1 MFRTTE
7 YLVPNILRRQQHRSK
22 PYATIISTEGVQ
34 RHIKYSDIENASNRA
49 SWFLAEK
56 VADDKVFYMGSNDIR
71 YLIWIIAAMKT
82 GKCVLLPSPSN
93 QIPANQRFFKRV
105 GAKTLLY
112 APEAADMLAPLLG
125 STKETIEHI
134 ASPTFEA
141 LFHNDIV
148 PIYPFEKIFD
158 DVKDTIF
165 MGLHTSG
172 TSGHPKPIYWNHLAL
187 STAPSFLDT
196 SIVPLDGGGIN
207 PLRDFYSGDNDHN
220 LLASFPLYHF
230 GGIGSSLFSLYC
242 NNTLVF
248 PAVGTILSPDNLTTI
263 IQKGHCTS
271 AALAPSMLEA
281 MLSYPAGMD
290 ALATL
295 KSIAYGGGPLN
306 PHRGEILAKKLP
318 CLINIL
324 ASTEGGLGHFQLSKD
339 SSCSGFF
346 KFIELGQRMEE
357 VSPGIYEL
365 VYPRTELIN
374 RTHAFFHTN
383 PDLEVE
389 FRTSDLFSPVKGKEG
404 YWEYKGRK
412 DNWIAMSN
420 GLKMDPTEM
429 ESTIS
434 AHPDVSGA
442 LVAGSHR
449 FRLCLLIELKAK
461 SAAPELNTIWP
472 TIEAA
477 NKKVTKF
484 GRVPK
489 ELVIFAPAGKP
500 FSRASKGTVQR
511 IQTVHAFE
519 EEINKR
525 YEDVEEG
532 LLTSGIALPSSTE
545 AQELMPFLTELCSE
559 TLLEDTDNSNIS
571 VDDNLLAFGLDS
583 LSAFVLIAR
592 LKAALRAYG
601 VEPEKVQR
609 VDSRLI
615 YSATT
620 IRQLAVNLSGMLSE
634 IETSNGSVEH
644 RINDLMV
651 ELLEKYN
658 AEIQKLPRGIS
669 AQTREK
675 SNIKTCILTG
685 SSGSLGSYIL
695 SSLLSRG
702 DVKKVFCLNRKT
714 DAQAQSTSFKIRGLP
729 ELSVDDGR
737 VVFLQVK
744 PTEPKLELSDDTYDS
759 LVQETTSIIHNA
771 YPVNFL
777 LSLESMEPQFEF
789 LLNLLRL
796 AAKGPKNPGVLFVSS
811 IAAASS
817 TAFNGSQIKIPEKVL
832 DLDQAKNLLPQG
844 YARSKYI
851 CERLVANY
859 ASQLGRLA
867 TVLRV
872 GQVCGPLSGGGTWNA
887 SEWIPSLV
895 QSSKFLGAV
904 PESLGG
910 QEVNWV
916 PVDKLGDITAQIVCA
931 AAPRSGDL
939 AALTV
944 YNVVN
949 PSTTSWAELLP
960 GLKGAGPLEVV
971 SAAEW
976 VDRLEK
982 SDKGHHVI
990 HMNPAAKLV
999 DFYKE
1004 ALLDSS
1010 PVAKF
1015 EVSNL
1020 LGASEIAASM
1030 QPITADNMAKWLR
1043 GWGL

>member
-7 YLVPNILRRQQHRSK
+7 YLVPNIIRRQQHRSK
-22 PYATIISTEGVQ
+22 PYATIVGTEGVH
-34 RHIKYSDIENASNRA
+34 RHIKYSDLENASNRA

-56 VADDKVFYMGSNDIR
+56 VVDDKVLYMGSNDIR
-71 YLIWIIAAMKT
+71 YLIWIVAAIKT

-93 QIPANQRFFKRV
+93 QIPANQRFFERV

-112 APEAADMLAPLLG
+112 APEAADMLAPLLSATKG
-125 STKETIEHI
+125 SIDHI

-141 LFHNDIV
+141 LFHDDIV
-148 PIYPFEKIFD
+148 PVYPFDKSFD
-158 DVKDTIF
+158 DAKDTVF

-172 TSGHPKPIYWNHLAL
+172 TSGHPKPIYWSHLAF

-196 SIVPLDGGGIN
+196 SIVPLEGGGIN
-207 PLRDFYSGDNDHN
+207 PLRDFYNGGDDHN

-230 GGIGSSLFSLYC
+230 GGIGSSLWSLFC
-242 NNTLVF
+242 NITLVF
-248 PAVGTILSPDNLTTI
+248 PAVGTILSPENLTTI
-263 IQKGHCTS
+263 IKKGHCTS
-271 AALAPSMLEA
+271 AALAPSVLEA

-290 ALATL
+290 ALTSL

-306 PHRGEILAKKLP
+306 PHRGEILAKRIP

-324 ASTEGGLGHFQLSKD
+324 ATTEGGPGHFQASED
-339 SSCSGFF
+339 ISCSGFF

-374 RTHAFFHTN
+374 RTHGFFHTN
-383 PDLEVE
+383 PHLEVE
-389 FRTSDLFSPVKGKEG
+389 YRTSDLFSPVEGKKG

-434 AHPDVSGA
+434 AHPDVTGA

-449 FRLCLLIELKAK
+449 FRLCLLIELKTG
-461 SAAPELNTIWP
+461 STAPELDTIWP

-489 ELVIFAPAGKP
+489 ELVIFVPADKP
-500 FSRASKGTVQR
+500 FSRASKGTIQR
-511 IQTVHAFE
+511 RQTVQAFE
-519 EEINKR
+519 EEINQR
-525 YEDVEEG
+525 YEHVEEG
-532 LLTSGIALPSSTE
+532 LLTSGIVLPSSNE
-545 AQELMPFLTELCSE
+545 VQELMPFLKELCSE
-559 TLLEDTDNSNIS
+559 TLLEDADNSNIS
-571 VDDNLLAFGLDS
+571 VDDNLLTLGLDS

-592 LKAALRAYG
+592 LKAALRTSG
-601 VEPEKVQR
+601 VESQKVQR

-620 IRQLAVNLSGMLSE
+620 IRQLAVKLSEMLSQV
-634 IETSNGSVEH
+634 ETSNGSVEH
-644 RINDLMV
+644 RINDLTV
-651 ELLEKYN
+651 ELLDKYDT
-658 AEIQKLPRGIS
+658 EIQKLPRESS
-669 AQTREK
+669 AQAREK
-675 SNIKTCILTG
+675 SDMKTCILTG

-702 DVKKVFCLNRKT
+702 DVTKVFCLNRKA
-714 DAQAQSTSFKIRGLP
+714 DAAVQAASFKTRGLP
-729 ELSVDDGR
+729 ELPVDDGR

-744 PTEPKLELSDDTYDS
+744 LTEPKFGLSDDIYET

-796 AAKGPKNPGVLFVSS
+796 AAEGPKNPGVLFVSS

-817 TAFNGSQIKIPEKVL
+817 KIFNDSQVKIPEEVL
-832 DLDQAKNLLPQG
+832 DLDQAKGLLSQG

-859 ASQLGRLA
+859 SSRLGRPA

-895 QSSKFLGAV
+895 QSSKFLRAV
-904 PESLGG
+904 PDSLGG
-910 QEVNWV
+910 QEVDWV
-916 PVDKLGDITAQIVCA
+916 PVDKLGEITAQIVCA
-931 AAPRSGDL
+931 APKSGDS

-960 GLKGAGPLEVV
+960 GLKSARPFEVV

-976 VDRLEK
+976 VARLEK

-990 HMNPAAKLV
+990 HANPAAKLV

-1004 ALLDSS
+1004 ALLDGS
-1010 PVAKF
+1010 PAAKF

-1020 LGASEIAASM
+1020 LRASETAASL
-1030 QPITADNMAKWLR
+1030 QPISADNMAKWSR